1 MHLDAIDDRVIQTLM
16 SAPAP
21 TVLLPNL
28 RTLHWLDNRERFF
41 PLLRT
46 LLGPTITS
54 VQLGR
59 DHLRSSSFAKS
70 ALLASLSVRCPFIRE
85 FSCMGF
91 HEGSKESLDVICE
104 ALYGWR
110 ELSYLDTGVLNAQA
124 LVHLASLSSLKSLC
138 CETCDLNDMQ
148 PNSIPTFTHQ
158 LDDVSIS
165 TPSLS
170 ALVQYLRN
178 IRFLSCRWVQL
189 WIDEDE
195 PYDPLDI
202 PDLIVSLSKVFSPD
216 LEQLGVSFGFKPDPE
231 ERHDPRFAIA
241 FDAVTPLLSLSRLT
255 SLELSWLCTS
265 AIDDGSLKILAQA
278 WPQLEEFHFGG
289 GICWLVPPSLT
300 FIGLIHLVQH
310 CRRLHTIGMT
320 FHANSIDTNSELFS
334 KIIPNKNITSMDA
347 GVSPIVDPLA
357 VACQLH
363 ALLPNLTNVFTLNSF
378 KDISPLPA
386 VFENLEAGWQ
396 SVNTFLNVLITGAK
410 IKEKINQGPY

>member
-1 MHLDAIDDRVIQTLM
+1 
-16 SAPAP
+16 
-21 TVLLPNL
+21 
-28 RTLHWLDNRERFF
+28 
-41 PLLRT
+41 
-46 LLGPTITS
+46 
-54 VQLGR
+54 
-59 DHLRSSSFAKS
+59 
-70 ALLASLSVRCPFIRE
+70 
-85 FSCMGF
+85 
-91 HEGSKESLDVICE
+91 
-104 ALYGWR
+104 
-110 ELSYLDTGVLNAQA
+110 
-124 LVHLASLSSLKSLC
+124 
-138 CETCDLNDMQ
+138 
-148 PNSIPTFTHQ
+148 
-158 LDDVSIS
+158 VSIS

-255 SLELSWLCTS
+255 SLNLSWLCTS

>member
-1 MHLDAIDDRVIQTLM
+1 M

-28 RTLHWLDNRERFF
+28 RTLHWLDNQERFF

-54 VQLGR
+54 VELG
-59 DHLRSSSFAKS
+59 LNNWTPSFARS

-124 LVHLASLSSLKSLC
+124 LVHLASLSSLKFLS

-158 LDDVSIS
+158 LNGVSIS

-170 ALVQYLRN
+170 ALVQYLRK
-178 IRFLSCRWVQL
+178 IRFLSCRMVQL
-189 WIDEDE
+189 WITGHE

-202 PDLIVSLSKVFSPD
+202 PDLIVSLSKVFSSD
-216 LEQLGVSFGFKPDPE
+216 LEQLEVFFDFVFEPDSE
-231 ERHDPRFAIA
+231 ELDDPRFAIA
-241 FDAVTPLLSLSRLT
+241 FDTVAPLLSLSRLT
-255 SLELSWLCTS
+255 SLNLSWLCTS

-310 CRRLHTIGMT
+310 CRRLHTIEMT
-320 FHANSIDTNSELFS
+320 FHASSIDTNSELFS